1 MINND
6 EMLDYIYNE
15 SVFFSEHVDLDRL
28 CRFYDEI
35 TKTQFLSWEN
45 KLFLWNQ
52 LSRWS
57 FVTKEYSIPLV
68 MKYNW
73 DLLKEIDMK
82 FKEAFYEEN
91 VFDKPEKRI
100 AFLREIRI

>member
-45 KLFLWNQ
+45 KLFYGISCQ
-52 LSRWS
+52 
-57 FVTKEYSIPLV
+57 
-68 MKYNW
+68 
-73 DLLKEIDMK
+73 DGHLLLRNI
-82 FKEAFYEEN
+82 
-91 VFDKPEKRI
+91 VFHW
-100 AFLREIRI
+100 L